1 MQLDLRSIN
10 EMCLFCE
17 LRLKSFVEFPL
28 LILRCRVRSVPVS
41 QLGRR
46 THVPFTPATA
56 MGRRK
61 RTHNA
66 ANLTNWHKGK
76 KVNSNYFS
84 DYGITLK
91 LVIHS
96 IVIFLPHHHHR
107 HLSHSLAPVHLCFSL
122 IPTVIISH
130 PVLSQQRHFFFFCFA
145 KGLIRHVI
153 VVTTLLV

>member
-1 MQLDLRSIN
+1 
-10 EMCLFCE
+10 
-17 LRLKSFVEFPL
+17 
-28 LILRCRVRSVPVS
+28 
-41 QLGRR
+41 
-46 THVPFTPATA
+46 

-130 PVLSQQRHFFFFCFA
+130 PVLSQQRHLFFLLRERFDTSRDS
-145 KGLIRHVI
+145 GDYLTSI
-153 VVTTLLV
+153 VYDM